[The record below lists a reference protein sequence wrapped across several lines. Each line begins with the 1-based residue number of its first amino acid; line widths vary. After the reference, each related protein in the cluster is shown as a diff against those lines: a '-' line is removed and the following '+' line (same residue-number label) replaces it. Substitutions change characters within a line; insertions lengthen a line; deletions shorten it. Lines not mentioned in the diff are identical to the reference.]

1 MKQQRLLVWATIA
14 AAFLLLG
21 GAWWL
26 AREGKHSIPTLSPS
40 VQLMEGGQPLPQFK
54 LESTTGPLTN
64 DNLRGRWTFLLF
76 GYTHCPDVCPTSL
89 SLLAS
94 VVDHLQGH
102 VRELPQVIFVSVDAP
117 RDTLS
122 VLHQYVPAFHRG
134 FIGATGSDNALKPF
148 TRDLGLYYVRNTEEA
163 GGAGEG
169 GYSVDHTSSIFLIAP
184 DTRLR
189 AVFQASSEAK
199 QMASDAEAIINR

>member
-21 GAWWL
+21 GAWWM
-26 AREGKHSIPTLSPS
+26 ARHGNHPMPALSPS
-40 VQLMEGGQPLPQFK
+40 VQFLEGGQPLPQFR
-54 LESTTGPLTN
+54 LESTAGIFTN
-64 DNLRGRWTFLLF
+64 DNLRGHWTFLLF

-89 SLLAS
+89 SLLAA
-94 VVDHLQGH
+94 VTDRLQGQAN
-102 VRELPQVIFVSVDAP
+102 EAPQVIFVSVDAP

-122 VLHQYVPAFHRG
+122 VLRQYVPAFHPG
-134 FIGATGSDNALKPF
+134 FVGATGSDEALKPF
-148 TRDLGLYYVRNTEEA
+148 TRDLGLYYVRNTEERA
-163 GGAGEG
+163 GQEGG

-189 AVFQASSEAK
+189 AVFQASSDAR
-199 QMASDAEAIINR
+199 QMASDAEAIMTR